1 MSLSYLPN
9 ELLVH
14 IFKSVDNVSDAAAL
28 SRTSQR
34 FHKIYEYSISSICD
48 AVLPRT
54 TEAYD
59 QAAQLFEARTYPA
72 ALSSDDWQTIRD
84 TVYPPENESFPMFD
98 TFDRYERV
106 VSLFQAGAKSKI
118 TSSQSSADDKPV
130 AALKRAKKL
139 LADADL
145 VQSALHQFEIF
156 ISQFKG
162 PPESLKRLSPLTGPP
177 NISSLEPFTRARF
190 LQGYYRAI
198 SLIYMRKKTGAEMYQ
213 FLASMSL
220 LDLFCMCEVMVW
232 LTIEFAIEYSMPL
245 DTPGTIEFSTPLN
258 TPGSILMSDWLSLP
272 NEMRCLPGH
281 IDLLVGDEEHDSW
294 RHRQVGDGWSL
305 LLDLVEDLETITGIE
320 GPQVV
325 DLIAPPEIS
334 NFDFILHS
342 DGLDER
348 PKKAEEVALAD
359 VLALLP
365 IHEYD
370 YRIELPGRH

>member
-14 IFKSVDNVSDAAAL
+14 VFKSVDNVSDAAAL

-34 FHKIYEYSISSICD
+34 FHKIYEYSLSSICD

-54 TEAYD
+54 IEAYD
-59 QAAQLFEARTYPA
+59 QAAQLFEARTNPA

-84 TVYPPENESFPMFD
+84 TVYPPKIEGY
-98 TFDRYERV
+98 TRFDRYERV
-106 VSLFQAGAKSKI
+106 VLLFQAGAKSKI

-145 VQSALHQFEIF
+145 VQSALQQFEMF
-156 ISQFKG
+156 ISQFKV
-162 PPESLKRLSPLTGPP
+162 PPESLERGSPLTEPP

-232 LTIEFAIEYSMPL
+232 LTIEFAIEFSIPL
-245 DTPGTIEFSTPLN
+245 DTPG
-258 TPGSILMSDWLSLP
+258 SILLSDWLSLP
-272 NEMRCLPGH
+272 NEMRCPPGH
-281 IDLLVGDEEHDSW
+281 IDLLVSDEYYSW
-294 RHRQVGDGWSL
+294 CHRQVRDGRCL

-325 DLIAPPEIS
+325 GLIAPPDAS
-334 NFDFILHS
+334 TFYFILHN

-348 PKKAEEVALAD
+348 AKKAEEVALAD
-359 VLALLP
+359 VLTLLP
-365 IHEYD
+365 IHEYVH
-370 YRIELPGRH
+370 RIEPPGRH